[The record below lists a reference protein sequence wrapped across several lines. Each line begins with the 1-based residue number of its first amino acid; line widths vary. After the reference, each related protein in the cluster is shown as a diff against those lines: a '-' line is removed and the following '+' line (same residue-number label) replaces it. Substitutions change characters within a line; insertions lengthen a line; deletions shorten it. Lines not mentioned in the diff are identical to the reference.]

1 MATALMAIFLSTGST
16 AFADNDKHDKGKGN
30 NSHGQH
36 DRGHDKHDNKG
47 HSSHSKHDRGHDN
60 DKHGNKH
67 SSHHDNGRH
76 NGRGAG
82 PKHNYYKGGY
92 VSHEYRQRQYVV
104 NDWHGRHLHAP
115 PRGYHWV
122 QTGPDYV
129 LISISNGLIA
139 QIVLSN

>member
-1 MATALMAIFLSTGST
+1 MNKKILATAMMAIFMTAGSA
-16 AFADNDKHDKGKGN
+16 AFADNDNHRNDRGG
-30 NSHGQH
+30 NSHSQR
-36 DRGHDKHDNKG
+36 DRGH
-47 HSSHSKHDRGHDN
+47 GHDN
-60 DKHGNKH
+60 DRHDNRGNKH

-82 PKHNYYKGGY
+82 PHHNYYKGGY
-92 VSHEYRQRQYVV
+92 VSREYRQRQYVV

-115 PRGYHWV
+115 PRGYQWV

-129 LISISNGLIA
+129 LIAISTGLIA

>member
-1 MATALMAIFLSTGST
+1 MNKKMLAIAMMAIFMTSGSA
-16 AFADNDKHDKGKGN
+16 AFADNDKHKNDKGG
-30 NSHGQH
+30 NSHSQR
-36 DRGHDKHDNKG
+36 DRGHGNDRHD
-47 HSSHSKHDRGHDN
+47 DRV
-60 DKHGNKH
+60 NKH

-82 PKHNYYKGGY
+82 PHHNYYKGGY
-92 VSHEYRQRQYVV
+92 VSREYRQRQYVV

-129 LISISNGLIA
+129 LIAISTGIIA

>member
-1 MATALMAIFLSTGST
+1 MTTALMAIFLTAGSA
-16 AFADNDKHDKGKGN
+16 AFADNDKHKNGKGHG
-30 NSHGQH
+30 SHSQH
-36 DRGHDKHDNKG
+36 DRGHDRHQDHEKK
-47 HSSHSKHDRGHDN
+47 
-60 DKHGNKH
+60 DKHSH
-67 SSHHDNGRH
+67 HHDNGHH

-82 PKHNYYKGGY
+82 PHHNYYKGGY
-92 VSHEYRQRQYVV
+92 VSREYRQRHYVV

>member
-1 MATALMAIFLSTGST
+1 MNKKIMATAMMAIFLSTGSA
-16 AFADNDKHDKGKGN
+16 AFADNDKHDNGKGH

-36 DRGHDKHDNKG
+36 DRGHDN
-47 HSSHSKHDRGHDN
+47 DRHGN
-60 DKHGNKH
+60 HGNKH

-92 VSHEYRQRQYVV
+92 VSREYRQRQYVV

-115 PRGYHWV
+115 PRGYQWV

>member
-1 MATALMAIFLSTGST
+1 MNKKIIASAMMAIFMTAGSA
-16 AFADNDKHDKGKGN
+16 AFADNDKHGNDKGG
-30 NSHGQH
+30 NSHSQH
-36 DRGHDKHDNKG
+36 DRGHDNKHD
-47 HSSHSKHDRGHDN
+47 D
-60 DKHGNKH
+60 HGNKH
-67 SSHHDNGRH
+67 SSHHDNGH
-76 NGRGAG
+76 HKGRGAG

-115 PRGYHWV
+115 PHGYHWV

-129 LISISNGLIA
+129 LISISSGLIA